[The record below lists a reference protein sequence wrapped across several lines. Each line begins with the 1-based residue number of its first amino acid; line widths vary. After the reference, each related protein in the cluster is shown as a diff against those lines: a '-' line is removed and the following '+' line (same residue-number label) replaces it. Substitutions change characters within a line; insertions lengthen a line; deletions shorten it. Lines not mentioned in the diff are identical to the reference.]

1 MSSWGNNDNAA
12 NAPYWAVNSTI
23 APDNP
28 KYARPSA
35 ANVAI
40 LYGNTTPN
48 VYTTGKTIGLFLVD
62 AGEETSGGGN
72 ITDISLI
79 QGGTQYMETPG
90 VTISGGGGTSAAATA
105 TIAGGVVTKIAIT
118 NTGSS
123 YETIPDV
130 AVQGP
135 FVTMNLA
142 SASVVSVSTNKFTY
156 NNHRFANGDE
166 VFYTTNGSGRVR
178 GDVVTLDGTSASV
191 INVATNIITSVG
203 HPYLTG
209 DEVYYEKSGSTA
221 IQGLTTGTSYYIQNL
236 SANTFALYDTY
247 AHVIRQNTIPDGL
260 GLKDITGLGNG
271 AIDTLKYVFNANQL
285 YYVIKTGTNDFQL
298 ARNAALAAATTPI
311 DLTAIFMPNNGSNF
325 TLTSGNATAVA
336 AKGLGAQDGANTG
349 FTHAAHSGWNIKTVG
364 SGGRAGRVQWETLV
378 PLASTVGDGSDDL
391 TLPDAS

>member
-1 MSSWGNNDNAA
+1 MSSWGKNDNAA

-72 ITDISLI
+72 ITNISLI
-79 QGGTQYMETPG
+79 QGGTKYMETPS
-90 VTISGGGGTSAAATA
+90 VTISGGGGTSVAATA

-166 VFYTTNGSGRVR
+166 VFYTNNGSGRVR

-209 DEVYYEKSGSTA
+209 DEVYYEKSGSNPIA
-221 IQGLTTGTSYYIQNL
+221 GLTTATSYYIERID
-236 SANTFALYDTY
+236 ANRFALYDTY
-247 AHVIRQNTIPDGL
+247 AHSLIHDGT
-260 GLKDITGLGNG
+260 GLKDLTAVGNG
-271 AIDTLKYVFNANQL
+271 TTDTFKYIFNTNQT
-285 YYVIKTGTNDFQL
+285 YYVIKVTDNTLKL
-298 ARNAALAAATTPI
+298 ARTAALATAGTEI
-311 DLTAIFMPNNGSNF
+311 DLSATFAPYVSPG
-325 TLTSGNATAVA
+325 TQLTRTSGAATAVA